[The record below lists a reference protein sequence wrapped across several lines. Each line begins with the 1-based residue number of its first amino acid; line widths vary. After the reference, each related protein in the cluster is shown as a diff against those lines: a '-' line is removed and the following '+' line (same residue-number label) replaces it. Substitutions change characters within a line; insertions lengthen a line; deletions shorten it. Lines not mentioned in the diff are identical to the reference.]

1 MRNRNCDLVAQQ
13 LRANRKYGEVDME
26 KFYGFD
32 LGDAESA
39 VCLLE
44 NDKGEPRV
52 IPIRGSRS
60 LVSAYARL
68 GGQEILIG
76 ENACYHPRAVER
88 RIRFKSRF
96 LTDDESARDIRY
108 FAQGVLGE
116 LTEDGV
122 LIRSEDSCFYVG
134 CPAGWDKNAREKYRQ
149 IFERAG
155 FPPVRII
162 SESRAALVSACQ
174 SRYMQVGYDILSQP
188 VLVVDMGSST
198 TDFAYI
204 SGGHE
209 VELKTAGEVF
219 LGGGLMDE
227 FLLDECV
234 EQSPESGRIRQ
245 IFLENPSWRSYCEFA
260 ARRLKEKYFSDEE
273 YWKKNEC
280 LHTVQILAGPAPL
293 PLTLRMNGDVAE
305 RMLYGKLPALAG
317 ASFYEAFIRS
327 LESTREGTQEK
338 PPELIFLTGGVSRL
352 PALAGWCR
360 EVYPDAVVITGTE
373 PEFSVSKGLAWCG
386 SIDEKMRQFH
396 AEVESLRD
404 STTVEQI
411 VGRHIS
417 ELYHGVVETMTEP
430 IIANAVL
437 PVIDRW
443 RAGKIARLVD
453 VEDELEKEITAW
465 LHTAEARELLHRP
478 VAVWL
483 KPIAYELEEYTV
495 PICVRHGVPHRAL
508 SLTSWLSLAEIDIHV
523 DAKDVF
529 AVEEITWMIDTII
542 TIVAGLLCGG
552 GGIAMIAN
560 GLPGII
566 AGAVISVLVLFL
578 GREKMQDV
586 LLRTNIP
593 GPMRR
598 LLPRSS
604 FEGRMKKITA
614 QVKESIYQS
623 LEKDKNEE
631 ISDSLVTEISAQID
645 ECLVRMAEVVEIPLS
660 IS

>member
-1 MRNRNCDLVAQQ
+1 
-13 LRANRKYGEVDME
+13 ME

-209 VELKTAGEVF
+209 VELRTAGEVF

-260 ARRLKEKYFSDEE
+260 ARRLKEKYYSDEE

-317 ASFYEAFIRS
+317 SSFYEAFIRS

>member
-1 MRNRNCDLVAQQ
+1 
-13 LRANRKYGEVDME
+13 ME
-26 KFYGFD
+26 KFFGFD

-39 VCLLE
+39 VCVLN
-44 NDKGEPRV
+44 NDKGDPEV
-52 IPIRGSRS
+52 VSVRGSRS
-60 LVSAYARL
+60 VVSAYARL

-96 LTDDESARDIRY
+96 LTDSDSPMDIRF
-108 FAQGVLGE
+108 FAQGILNE
-116 LTEDGV
+116 LVQDGV
-122 LIRSEDSCFYVG
+122 LIRGEDSCFYVG

-155 FPPVRII
+155 YPPVRII

-174 SRYMQVGYDILSQP
+174 SRYLQVGYDILSQP

-198 TDFAYI
+198 TDFAYV

-227 FLLDECV
+227 FLLDRCTDA
-234 EQSPESGRIRQ
+234 SGDCDRIRQ
-245 IFLENPSWRSYCEFA
+245 IFREFPSWRSYCEFA

-273 YWKKNEC
+273 YWKENEC
-280 LHTVQILAGPAPL
+280 LRTLQILAGAEPL
-293 PLTLRMNGDVAE
+293 ILTLRMDRDIAHE
-305 RMLYGKLPALAG
+305 MLYGKLPKLQG
-317 ASFYEAFIRS
+317 SSFYETFIRS
-327 LESTREGTQEK
+327 LQGTRQGIREK
-338 PPELIFLTGGVSRL
+338 LPELIFLTGGVSRL
-352 PALAGWCR
+352 PALADWCR
-360 EVYPDAVVITGTE
+360 EVYPEAVVIISTE
-373 PEFSVSKGLAWCG
+373 PEFSVARGLAWCG
-386 SIDEKMRQFH
+386 SIDEQMRQFH
-396 AEVESLRD
+396 SEVESLRD

-411 VGRHIS
+411 VGRHIG
-417 ELYHGVVETMTEP
+417 ELYHGVVEAMTEP
-430 IIANAVL
+430 IITHAVL

-443 RAGKIARLVD
+443 RAGKISRLID
-453 VEDELEKEITAW
+453 VEDVLEQEITAW
-465 LHTAEARELLHRP
+465 LHTQEAREMLHRP
-478 VAVWL
+478 VAAWL

-523 DAKDVF
+523 EAKEVF

-578 GREKMQDV
+578 GRDKMQEV

-604 FEGRMKKITA
+604 FENRMKKITA
-614 QVKESIYQS
+614 QVKESIYRS

-631 ISDSLVTEISAQID
+631 ISDSLVTEISTQID
-645 ECLVRMAEVVEIPLS
+645 ECLVRMAQVVEIPLS

>member
-209 VELKTAGEVF
+209 VELRTAGEVF

-260 ARRLKEKYFSDEE
+260 ARRLKEKYYSDEE

-317 ASFYEAFIRS
+317 SSFYEAFIRS

>member
-122 LIRSEDSCFYVG
+122 LNRSEESCFYVG

-209 VELKTAGEVF
+209 VELRTAGEVF

-260 ARRLKEKYFSDEE
+260 ARRLKEKYYSDEE

-317 ASFYEAFIRS
+317 SSFYEAFIRS